1 MEKVRQVKWTNSAKI
16 ALKHIFEFHAA
27 ISELAAEIIIKDI
40 IDTADSIVF
49 AHQYQVD
56 AINPKY
62 RRMIVKQ
69 YKIIYKTGD
78 NIVFIMNIVSTRANP
93 VKLKEM

>member
-1 MEKVRQVKWTNSAKI
+1 MQ
-16 ALKHIFEFHAA
+16 LF
-27 ISELAAEIIIKDI
+27 I

-93 VKLKEM
+93 VKLREM